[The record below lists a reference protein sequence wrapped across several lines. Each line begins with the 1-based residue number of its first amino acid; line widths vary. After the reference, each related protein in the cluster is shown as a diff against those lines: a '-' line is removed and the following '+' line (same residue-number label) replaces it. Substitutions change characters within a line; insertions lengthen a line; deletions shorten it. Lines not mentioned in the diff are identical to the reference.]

1 MRTVIWTG
9 GLILSLTFTSLA
21 LVLQPLPG
29 SAGSEEA
36 GHTSPVADRKE
47 ILGEMRSDVQS
58 TFDAVRSGVDAELV
72 KIKDRFCSLETSELT
87 ALLARAEVD
96 ASARAE
102 VDAKIEKILAEH
114 LRERELECLFLV
126 DHRGRVVSPLGGA
139 DGEAGDGGLEPTA
152 VDRAALTGF
161 AARFLRQRE
170 CSSSKVALPRS
181 FVVTLPR
188 QTARQ
193 LRGDAVGSEALT
205 GDEIPRMTL
214 LAIGVRPIWVRPDAP
229 YSLLVGGVTMTSMIE
244 RLHHEVAGTTETDT
258 EWHAF
263 SVAGIDVPVVFAGGR
278 VGVLVRRGLVGDLLS
293 GASSERAGF
302 TQVGPEV
309 SSWGAIRS
317 SSGELVGGWGVS
329 VSEDGLASK
338 LAPKADAAGHELPKA
353 FSVFPVLDMTV
364 SAVLVFTGVA
374 LLWILLA
381 MWAKFVRPKSAV
393 STTPGERLSRGEAE
407 NPVTDLSSFHRSCRG
422 FVQRTEA
429 LFDRSFR
436 AAGVSPEDLEGPLR
450 KRFTRLSERVG
461 GFEAEFRGAK
471 EGGLSISDRRR
482 AGFDAKF
489 KDFEETLCSFVA
501 VLEGRWR
508 AQHGRRADS
517 DVQQVSSQYEAK
529 LDDLEGVVN
538 SAQTDGRKLAEDL
551 AALRQVEKDLRRQLD
566 DSNRVEFELRQK
578 LEQTH
583 LRSEQVALQENAAV
597 RRLQEVESRA
607 SSLQKDLAKK
617 IRRVDELTEQLAAL
631 EQREKV
637 VNEELARLQSSFE
650 LLRDKEQSARQ
661 SNEKLGQ
668 DLAVLEQSLAES
680 RDSTEN
686 LERRSRQEAVEHE
699 EAQDLLAERNV
710 ELGRQVAAGERELED
725 RVAEK
730 TIELRKKA
738 RELEARLQTLEE
750 ELHASRRS
758 ESGLREEKHA
768 VETENAGLRERVEV
782 ERGRIAEIESQAGK
796 VTANITAEVE
806 VVTARAEAAA
816 AETEEAVGL
825 AEAAAAEREEA
836 VSRAEAAAAE
846 TEEAVGLAEAAAAE
860 RAEAVSRA
868 EAAAAEREEA
878 VGLAEAA
885 AAEREEAVSRADAAA
900 AEREEAVSR
909 AEAAATEREEAV
921 SRAEAAAAEREEAVS
936 RADAAAAEREEA
948 VSRAEAAA
956 VEREEAVSRAEAA
969 AAETLEARET
979 CAQLELGNAALA
991 RENEAL
997 RRQADNHAR
1006 RLEEAEHAAQAV
1018 GQPDQSTAAV
1028 DAEPVSTD
1036 DTTSESSGVQH
1047 DRRDVPC
1054 SREELAE
1061 LRAQIEDERE
1071 GNRRLAA
1078 DRSRLQ
1084 SRVEELEQGVNPFL
1098 ETEVEPTGTAVVAD
1112 DSGLREE
1119 LVELE
1124 KEKVALQE
1132 RLVAARSEVEILRE
1146 AADGVRGFHGAL
1158 VAGNLPTAL
1167 GAVDCDGRVF
1177 VWNPAAE
1184 RLWGLR
1190 AETVLGKSLRSVA
1203 LKPEPLY
1210 QRLAEEV
1217 RGCVRDGRPSST
1229 SVLSFETDGGDEL
1242 HVRLFCEPVEDARG
1256 DVAGVIFSVEDV
1268 TESTTNAIESEL
1280 LGQFQDT
1287 LAGSIPMA
1295 LVITDSRHCVVSW
1308 NSHAE
1313 EILGVEEDDALGRSI
1328 LDLPLRLSTGEFG
1341 PRFLSV
1347 CEEQHA
1353 SRFLVATADDEEC
1366 LVTVSPFETEE
1377 GELRG
1382 WMLLVEEVAQETP

>member
-836 VSRAEAAAAE
+836 VSRAEAAA
-846 TEEAVGLAEAAAAE
+846 
-860 RAEAVSRA
+860 
-868 EAAAAEREEA
+868 
-878 VGLAEAA
+878 
-885 AAEREEAVSRADAAA
+885 
-900 AEREEAVSR
+900 
-909 AEAAATEREEAV
+909 
-921 SRAEAAAAEREEAVS
+921 
-936 RADAAAAEREEA
+936 
-948 VSRAEAAA
+948 